1 GRWGVWAASRA
12 ECFVWV
18 WGGDDAGGGG
28 WVGVCCSL
36 SPAMVADVM
45 RMVATAA
52 HRNRMSTFLSG
63 NKGRHSDASS
73 VIVKVS
79 LLALGGSQGR
89 DFFSVTCDVPPDF
102 GVSVHTATPRLPP
115 ARFGSRKPAT

>member
-1 GRWGVWAASRA
+1 MSAAGTAAR
-12 ECFVWV
+12 FVSV
-18 WGGDDAGGGG
+18 CGCDDGCGGG
-28 WVGVCCSL
+28 WVGVCCCL
-36 SPAMVADVM
+36 SPAMVSDVM
-45 RMVATAA
+45 SMVATAA

-89 DFFSVTCDVPPDF
+89 DFFSVTCDVPADF
-102 GVSVHTATPRLPP
+102 GVSVHTATPALPT
-115 ARFGSRKPAT
+115 AGFGSSTPAT